1 MAGFLILRDK
11 ILRNQSSHRIPS
23 LLIMDTF
30 SINPPDWLMRG
41 DFTSDLDSK
50 PQKPPV
56 HSYAWSDL
64 SNLEP
69 RKYLIKHLIDKG
81 GMSVVY
87 GESNS
92 GKTFLA
98 LDIAAHISLGMDWQE
113 RNTKHGK
120 VAYVASESGIGVAER
135 LEAFRLHNKLDQYG
149 DMHLVF
155 ETISLCGTENDAERL
170 IQKIKEIGDVELV
183 VIDTLAR
190 AMGSGN
196 ENSPDDMGSFIQLC
210 DLIRE
215 KTKAHIMVI
224 HHSGK
229 DQTKGA
235 RGHSSLKA
243 AIDTE
248 IQVSQEDGIIS
259 AKVVKQRDGKT
270 GDQFC
275 FRLEV
280 IDVGIDEDGDS
291 LTSCVLLPTE
301 AQQKKKKKSISPQ
314 ARRAL
319 DILRNC
325 LIDKGEVRHIRAD
338 MPKVYCVKI
347 LEYREYLRREKIS
360 SSDKP
365 DSENKA
371 ITRSIDA
378 LNNLRIT
385 CSYGDFIWI
394 ADNEDKSRQ
403 T

>member
-1 MAGFLILRDK
+1 MENSYD
-11 ILRNQSSHRIPS
+11 
-23 LLIMDTF
+23 
-30 SINPPDWLMRG
+30 PPDWLTRG
-41 DFTSDLDSK
+41 DFASDFDRNSK

-64 SNLEP
+64 SSLEP
-69 RKYLIKHLIDKG
+69 RKYLIKHFIDKG
-81 GMSVVY
+81 GMSVIY

-98 LDIAAHISLGMDWQE
+98 LDIAAHISLGMNWQE
-113 RNTKHGK
+113 RNTKYGK
-120 VAYVASESGIGVAER
+120 VAYVASESGVGVAER
-135 LEAFRLHNKLDQYG
+135 LEAFRIHNRLCHYG

-170 IQKIKEIGDVELV
+170 IQKIKEIGGVELV

-215 KTKAHIMVI
+215 KTKAHVMVI

-229 DQTKGA
+229 DQSKGA

-248 IQVSQEDGIIS
+248 IQVSQENGIIT
-259 AKVVKQRDGKT
+259 AQVLKQRDGKT
-270 GDQFC
+270 GDRFC
-275 FRLEV
+275 FQLEV
-280 IDVGIDEDGDS
+280 IDVGTDEDGDS
-291 LTSCVLLPTE
+291 LTSCALVTTE
-301 AQQKKKKKSISPQ
+301 VQQTKKKKDISPQ

-325 LIDKGEVRHIRAD
+325 MIDKGQIRHVRAD
-338 MPKVYCVKI
+338 MPKVICVKI
-347 LEYREYLRREKIS
+347 LEYREYLRQEKIS
-360 SSDKP
+360 TSDNP

-378 LNNLRIT
+378 LNNHRIT

-394 ADNEDKSRQ
+394 ADKEDRSRQ